1 MILFI
6 PVVCIAA
13 IALVLFFL
21 LRCLGV
27 ALPGNRH
34 WTGWRRVVVAVSF
47 ACAASATAFYAW
59 GAVQL
64 MSTVTVAQDGGADSA
79 PFPYDHPCRA
89 QVKGAVDYE
98 VHFHTLSTVCVMEDG
113 ERRAVDDVPQGVRV
127 TAAASAACAV
137 APAGIVAAGRS
148 RVRPTA
154 GTVGG
159 HR

>member
-47 ACAASATAFYAW
+47 ACAASAKAF
-59 GAVQL
+59 
-64 MSTVTVAQDGGADSA
+64 
-79 PFPYDHPCRA
+79 
-89 QVKGAVDYE
+89 
-98 VHFHTLSTVCVMEDG
+98 
-113 ERRAVDDVPQGVRV
+113 
-127 TAAASAACAV
+127 
-137 APAGIVAAGRS
+137 
-148 RVRPTA
+148 
-154 GTVGG
+154 
-159 HR
+159 